1 MQERADNILAAFRR
15 EPEATRWT
23 IRFGLAGPLLI
34 VCIDAVANLLLS
46 PLITGFLD
54 LLLIF
59 SYGIVLAFMIVRI
72 MNASERWG
80 VESALTA
87 RKISNRV
94 QKRGEEEDEEIAPA
108 RMQSA
113 VTPSFQEAHFLRRLQ
128 EEISAA
134 RRDGSHVSLIWLDVS
149 VPGAD
154 PFPAQVEKMATDVA
168 ELLASQSRT
177 IGASLSLTM
186 NEYVFTIPN
195 HDKAKAH
202 DFMRKLVLGLGK
214 YWVHCGIA
222 EYPKEAANGEELY
235 ERARALCDASRHGRD
250 EPRVAQAI

>member
-1 MQERADNILAAFRR
+1 MQERADSILTAFRR
-15 EPEATRWT
+15 EPEATRWAV
-23 IRFGLAGPLLI
+23 RFALAGPIVI
-34 VCIDAVANLLLS
+34 VCVNAIASALVGVIA
-46 PLITGFLD
+46 TGIID
-54 LLLIF
+54 LLLILT
-59 SYGIVLAFMIVRI
+59 YGLVLAYMIVRI

-94 QKRGEEEDEEIAPA
+94 QKRGEDEEDEELVTHRA
-108 RMQSA
+108 SA
-113 VTPSFQEAHFLRRLQ
+113 ATASFQEAHFLRRLT
-128 EEISAA
+128 EEVAAA
-134 RRDGSHVSLIWLDVS
+134 RRDGSHISLIWLDVS

-177 IGASLSLTM
+177 IGASVSLTM
-186 NEYVFTIPN
+186 NEYVFSLPH

-202 DFMRKLVLGLGK
+202 EFMRKLVLGLGK

-222 EYPKEAANGEELY
+222 EYPKEVNDADALY
-235 ERARALCDASRHGRD
+235 SRARALCDASRQGKE
-250 EPRVAQAI
+250 EPAPARAM

>member
-1 MQERADNILAAFRR
+1 MQDRADSILAAFRR
-15 EPEATRWT
+15 EPEAARWT
-23 IRFGLAGPLLI
+23 VRFGLAGPI
-34 VCIDAVANLLLS
+34 VIVVVDAIANMLLS
-46 PLITGFLD
+46 PVVTGLVDLI
-54 LLLIF
+54 LILT
-59 SYGIVLAFMIVRI
+59 YGLVLAFMIVRI

-94 QKRGEEEDEEIAPA
+94 QKRGEEDDADQAPA
-108 RMQSA
+108 RGSI
-113 VTPSFQEAHFLRRLQ
+113 VTSSFQETHFLRRLN
-128 EEISAA
+128 EEVATA
-134 RRDGSHVSLIWLDVS
+134 RRTGASVSLIWLDVS

-168 ELLASQSRT
+168 ELLASQARM

-186 NEYVFTIPN
+186 NEYVFSLPG

-214 YWVHCGIA
+214 YWVHCGITD
-222 EYPKEAANGEELY
+222 YPKEVGDADKLY
-235 ERARALCDASRHGRD
+235 QRARDLCEASRQGRDASS
-250 EPRVAQAI
+250 VAQAV